1 MVIFNIIR
9 CKLIFMIMFVKN
21 GYKYSVKLY
30 VIVDK

>member
-21 GYKYSVKLY
+21 GYKYIVKLY

>member
-9 CKLIFMIMFVKN
+9 CKLIFMIIFVKN
-21 GYKYSVKLY
+21 GYKYIVKLY